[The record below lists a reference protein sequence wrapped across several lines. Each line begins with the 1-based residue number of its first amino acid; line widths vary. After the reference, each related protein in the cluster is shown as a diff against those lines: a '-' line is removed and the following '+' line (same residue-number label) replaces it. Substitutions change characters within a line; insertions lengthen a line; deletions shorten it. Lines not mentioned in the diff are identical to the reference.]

1 MPRIANGS
9 AFEVSGWS
17 ACQARDISIPKT
29 NAADVLE
36 LLASGERLNLAS
48 ESSSIRSL
56 QTTLEGHQALKFL
69 SERVLMSGKLRIN
82 VAEGIVDAKAEDFVV
97 YLAQC
102 ASVRVTQVEAL
113 VSQARSASVAETRQ
127 SVPVLLPDEWR
138 DASEQ

>member
-1 MPRIANGS
+1 MGVKGLCPQ
-9 AFEVSGWS
+9 GWS
-17 ACQARDISIPKT
+17 ACQDRDISIPKT

-36 LLASGERLNLAS
+36 LLASGGKHLNLTDK
-48 ESSSIRSL
+48 SSSIRSL
-56 QTTLEGHQALKFL
+56 LTTLEGHQALKFL

-97 YLAQC
+97 YLGQC